1 MKASVVKH
9 LESLFDIGTTAG
21 IADGPLLERF
31 TSRRDPAA
39 FEAIVARHGPMVF
52 NVCRRI
58 LPEPSDADD
67 AFQATFLVLVRKAG
81 TLRDQ
86 ERLGPWLYGVAHRVA
101 TRARVQAQA
110 RQRRERGRKHP
121 AAVEAAVETSSE
133 IERRELLA
141 VIDEEITRLPEKHRA
156 VVVLCD
162 LEGWTYEAAAR
173 HLDCPLGTL
182 KSRLA
187 SGRQRLRC
195 RLTRRGLAPAAATSA
210 TGVAAGSARAA
221 APAALAE
228 STVKLATRS
237 FANPAAA
244 VAAGLCPASVLTLTQ
259 GVLMSMFVSRLKTI
273 VAVILAITACA
284 ASLAAFAQ
292 PPRRDSREQPFDP
305 NELRFRLQHQA
316 LNEMIKARERLDT
329 VAQEVRDKT
338 AEHLHQ
344 KLNAKIERDIVT
356 VNLVATKVTDAD
368 LKALT
373 VFENL
378 QKLYLHHNAIT
389 DAGVAN
395 LKGLTSLRTLDLV
408 DTRVTDAG
416 LQHLAE
422 WMPHLEWLEL
432 SDTKITDSSLR
443 AIKGLKHLRRVYVHN
458 TNVTDAGAEEL
469 RRAVPGVEIF
479 R

>member
-1 MKASVVKH
+1 MKASVAKH
-9 LESLFDIGTTAG
+9 LEALFDIGTVAG
-21 IADGPLLERF
+21 VADGRLLERF
-31 TSRRDPAA
+31 IARRDGAA

-81 TLRDQ
+81 TLRDK
-86 ERLGPWLYGVAHRVA
+86 ERVGSWLYGVAHRVA
-101 TRARVQAQA
+101 TRAKAQSH
-110 RQRRERGRKHP
+110 RRRMRERP
-121 AAVEAAVETSSE
+121 ADVAVEAAALTSSE
-133 IERRELLA
+133 IERHELLA

-156 VVVLCD
+156 AIVLCD

-187 SGRQRLRC
+187 TGRERLRS
-195 RLTRRGLAPAAATSA
+195 RLVRRGFAPAAATSA
-210 TGVAAGSARAA
+210 AGAAASSARAA
-221 APAALAE
+221 VPADLAE
-228 STVKLATRS
+228 ATVKLAVGS
-237 FANPAAA
+237 IANPSAGL
-244 VAAGLCPASVLTLTQ
+244 AAGLCSAFVLTLTR
-259 GVLMSMFVSRLKTI
+259 GVLMSMFVSRLKTAA
-273 VAVILAITACA
+273 AVILAISACA

-292 PPRRDSREQPFDP
+292 APKRDAREQPFDP
-305 NELRFRLQHQA
+305 NELRFRLQRQA
-316 LNEMIKARERLDT
+316 LDDMVKARERLDT
-329 VAQEVRDKT
+329 VVQEVRDQT

-356 VNLVATKVTDAD
+356 VNLVATNVTDAD

-378 QKLYLHHNAIT
+378 QKLYLHHNSIT
-389 DAGVAN
+389 DAGIAN
-395 LKGLTSLRTLDLV
+395 LRGLTSLRTLDLF

-432 SDTKITDSSLR
+432 SDTKITDASMR
-443 AIKGLKHLRRVYVHN
+443 AFKGLKHLRRVTVHN
-458 TNVTDAGAEEL
+458 TGVTDAGAEEL